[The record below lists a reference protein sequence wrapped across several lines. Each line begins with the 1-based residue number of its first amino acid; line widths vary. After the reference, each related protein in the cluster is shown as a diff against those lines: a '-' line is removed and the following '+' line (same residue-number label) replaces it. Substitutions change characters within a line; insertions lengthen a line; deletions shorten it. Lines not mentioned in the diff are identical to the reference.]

1 MSLFV
6 CPICGAALERE
17 PGRYRCPAGHSY
29 DVAREGYTHLL
40 PANRKHS
47 KMPGDDK
54 GMAAARS
61 VFLSRDYYA
70 ALRDALCRLALD
82 YAPEHPAVLDTGCGE
97 GYYTSAVYRA
107 LRDAGKA
114 PCMAGT
120 DISKAILRRAAKRE
134 KDVEFAVAS
143 SYHLPVADRS
153 IDLLLNCFSPLA
165 LEEFRRALRP
175 GGTFL
180 YVVPSEKHLWEL
192 KQVLYDHPYPNE
204 VKETPY
210 EGFAY
215 AEIRHV
221 EDRIRVLG
229 QEDIH
234 ALFQMTPYY
243 WKTPKSGCQRLAA
256 LEELAGRG
264 AAFRQRLAAITE
276 EKNALEAERTAKNR
290 AGQEMNENLLNL
302 ERAVAKLDQKRATSA
317 MEEKQILDRL
327 WEHYELS
334 HSDAQA
340 QRIELESVPKA
351 NRRIGELKRDIAA
364 LGTPNIGAIEEFDRV
379 NTRYTYLTDQRND
392 VEKAKGE
399 LETIIGE
406 ITAEMTKIFAEQFKL
421 LSESFQTTFQ
431 ELFGGGTA
439 RLELEDEEDILGC
452 GIEIKAQPPGKTL
465 RSISLLSGG
474 ERSLVAIALYFAI
487 LKVHPTPFCV
497 MDEIEAALDEANG
510 ARFIRYLGKVAGQT
524 QFLLI
529 THRRETME
537 AADVLYGVTMERQ
550 GVSRVLKLD
559 LRQAEELLGSR
570 PA

>member
-61 VFLSRDYYA
+61 AFLSKDYYA

-256 LEELAGRG
+256 LEELAVNVWDRKPNIKGYRMADGRILNLLAEG
-264 AAFRQRLAAITE
+264 RLVNLAAGNGHPAEIMDMSF
-276 EKNALEAERTAKNR
+276 ALQAKS
-290 AGQEMNENLLNL
+290 L
-302 ERAVAKLDQKRATSA
+302 EYLARSGRELAPGVYQVPREIDREVA
-317 MEEKQILDRL
+317 
-327 WEHYELS
+327 
-334 HSDAQA
+334 
-340 QRIELESVPKA
+340 
-351 NRRIGELKRDIAA
+351 ELKLRSMGVSID
-364 LGTPNIGAIEEFDRV
+364 T
-379 NTRYTYLTDQRND
+379 LTD
-392 VEKAKGE
+392 
-399 LETIIGE
+399 
-406 ITAEMTKIFAEQFKL
+406 EQY
-421 LSESFQTTFQ
+421 
-431 ELFGGGTA
+431 A
-439 RLELEDEEDILGC
+439 
-452 GIEIKAQPPGKTL
+452 
-465 RSISLLSGG
+465 
-474 ERSLVAIALYFAI
+474 
-487 LKVHPTPFCV
+487 
-497 MDEIEAALDEANG
+497 
-510 ARFIRYLGKVAGQT
+510 YL
-524 QFLLI
+524 
-529 THRRETME
+529 H
-537 AADVLYGVTMERQ
+537 
-550 GVSRVLKLD
+550 S
-559 LRQAEELLGSR
+559 
-570 PA
+570 